1 MTQDGHTPRVGRTR
15 FPVRIVRLSWR
26 DLAITLGPI
35 LLISVAAIWVAL
47 HFVRPA
53 PPDTLIFTSGPD
65 GSTFQRVAAQYREI
79 LARNGVTLEILPSQ
93 GGLENLERLRDPKF
107 AVDVGIVQ
115 GGLAA
120 GKNIDDLVS
129 LGSIA
134 YVPLVIFYRSAGPIE
149 RLSQLKGK
157 RIAVGREG
165 SGARSLAL
173 TLLKANGIEA
183 QGPTRLLGLG
193 GEDAAQALLKNKADA
208 VFLAG
213 DSATPPIMRKLLR
226 TPGIRLFDAV
236 QADGY
241 ARRFRY
247 LKKLELPMGS
257 IDLGTNLPAK
267 NLSLLAPTAELVA
280 RSDLHPALSDLLIE
294 AAREVHGKAT
304 LLQRAGEF
312 PAPLEHE
319 YPISDDAA
327 RYYKSGKSFLYRH
340 LPFWLASLADRTMV
354 VLVPVI
360 LLLIPGLRLVPPLYR
375 WRISMR
381 IYRRY
386 GELMALERE
395 VLAQPA
401 PGERTE
407 LLKRLD
413 AIETAVNGMKV
424 PVSFAEQFYVLRQH
438 IIFVRAQLTA
448 GAAAAEPLEEPPGVR
463 AGSNGS
469 SVIKGSPA

>member
-1 MTQDGHTPRVGRTR
+1 MTGDDNKRRIGAIR
-15 FPVRIVRLSWR
+15 FPVRISRISWR
-26 DLAITLGPI
+26 DLAVTLGPI
-35 LLISVAAIWVAL
+35 LLISGAAIWVAL

-53 PPDTLIFTSGPD
+53 PPDPIIFTGGPD
-65 GSTFQRVAAQYREI
+65 GSTFQTFAEQYRTI
-79 LARNGVTLEILPSQ
+79 LARNGVTLEILPSK
-93 GGLENLERLRDPKF
+93 GGLENLERLSDPDF
-107 AVDVGIVQ
+107 TVDVGIVQ

-134 YVPLVIFYRSAGPIE
+134 YVPLSIFYRSAEPID
-149 RLSQLKGK
+149 RLSKLKG
-157 RIAVGREG
+157 RRVAVGREG
-165 SGARSLAL
+165 SGTRFLAL

-183 QGPTRLLGLG
+183 HGPTRLLDLG
-193 GEDAAQALLKNKADA
+193 GEDAAQALLKHQADA

-226 TPGIRLFDAV
+226 TRGIRLFDAV

-257 IDLGTNLPAK
+257 IDLGKNIPAK

-319 YPISDDAA
+319 FPISDDAT
-327 RYYKSGKSFLYRH
+327 RYYKTGKGFLYRY

-354 VLVPVI
+354 VLVPIV
-360 LLLIPGLRLVPPLYR
+360 LLLIPGLRLVPALYR
-375 WRISMR
+375 WRIKTR

-386 GELMALERE
+386 GELMALERD
-395 VLAQPA
+395 VLAEATPEQ
-401 PGERTE
+401 RTE

-413 AIETAVNGMKV
+413 GIEQAVNNIKM
-424 PVSFAEQFYVLRQH
+424 PVSFADQFYVLRQH
-438 IIFVRAQLTA
+438 ISFVRDRLTA
-448 GAAAAEPLEEPPGVR
+448 SAAGT
-463 AGSNGS
+463 
-469 SVIKGSPA
+469 

>member
-1 MTQDGHTPRVGRTR
+1 MRRLRYTGFPLITCKSSVAQDPPGTPRKLGPIRLPQR
-15 FPVRIVRLSWR
+15 FVRLSWR
-26 DLAITLGPI
+26 DLALTLGPI
-35 LLISVAAIWVAL
+35 LLLSAAAIWAAL
-47 HFVRPA
+47 YFVRPA

-65 GSTFQRVAAQYREI
+65 GSTFRAFAEQYREI
-79 LARNGVTLEILPSQ
+79 LARNAVTLEILPSK
-93 GGLENLERLRDPKF
+93 GGLENLERLSDPKF
-107 AVDVGIVQ
+107 AVDVGLVQ

-120 GKNIDDLVS
+120 GKKIDDLVS

-134 YVPLVIFYRSAGPIE
+134 YVPLVIFYRSAAPID

-157 RIAVGREG
+157 RVAVGREG
-165 SGARSLAL
+165 SGARSLVM
-173 TLLKANGIEA
+173 TLLKANGIEP
-183 QGPTRLLGLG
+183 QGPTRLLELS
-193 GEDAAQALLKNKADA
+193 GEDAVQALLRREADA

-213 DSATPPIMRKLLR
+213 DSATAPMMRKLLH

-247 LKKLELPMGS
+247 LQKLELPMGS
-257 IDLGTNLPAK
+257 IDLGKNMPAK

-312 PAPLEHE
+312 PAPLAHE

-354 VLVPVI
+354 VLVPII
-360 LLLIPGLRLVPPLYR
+360 LLLVPGLRLAPQLYR

-401 PGERTE
+401 PGQRAE

-413 AIETAVNGMKV
+413 DIEKAVNGIKV
-424 PVSFAEQFYVLRQH
+424 PATFAEQFYVLRQH
-438 IIFVRAQLTA
+438 IIFVRGQLTA
-448 GAAAAEPLEEPPGVR
+448 GADAT
-463 AGSNGS
+463 GSIS
-469 SVIKGSPA
+469 